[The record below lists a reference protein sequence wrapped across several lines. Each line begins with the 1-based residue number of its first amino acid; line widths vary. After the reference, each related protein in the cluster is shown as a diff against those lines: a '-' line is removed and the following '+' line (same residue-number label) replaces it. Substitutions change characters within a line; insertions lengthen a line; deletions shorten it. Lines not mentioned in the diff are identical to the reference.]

1 MTTSVDTHEAQQNQM
16 STEVV
21 AGNMQGNGH
30 PLTFFTLLQSK
41 PGI

>member
-1 MTTSVDTHEAQQNQM
+1 MTTSVDTSEAQQNQR

-21 AGNMQGNGH
+21 AENMQSNGYS
-30 PLTFFTLLQSK
+30 LTFFTLLQSK